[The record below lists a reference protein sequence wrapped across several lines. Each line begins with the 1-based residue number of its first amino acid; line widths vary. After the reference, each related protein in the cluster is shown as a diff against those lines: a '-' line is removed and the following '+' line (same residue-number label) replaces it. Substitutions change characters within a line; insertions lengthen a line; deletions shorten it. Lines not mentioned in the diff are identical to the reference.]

1 MEENLGYRKIWRT
14 ATIFISSTFRDM
26 QYERDCINEIVV
38 PALKDYFKFYKI
50 AVRTID
56 LRWGINTIDN
66 KENDVEGRILSVCM
80 DEIDRSRPFF
90 VGIVGDRYGWMPS
103 FSMNPEDKSV
113 TEMEI
118 DYGALRNKESL
129 ENAVICLRDLNN
141 VPEELHS
148 IYYEEDAAK
157 LNKVKKLREHLSDIY
172 SDLSIKRNFTRY
184 AASWNPETETLSGL
198 SSLSD
203 FLIDTLKRL
212 ITQRFGLVTEL
223 RTGEHVSD
231 YAILDSFFGDY
242 INSCLT
248 ACIPRPDLEKDA
260 AESVLESGLCYIAG
274 NQGNGKSV
282 MLCRLSELLADSFD
296 IILYYNEAL
305 STSPDRRLEC
315 MTVWDYALS
324 SFLSLDFEES
334 APGVGSA
341 MMFSRK
347 LVARSDM
354 KFRLTRLQDMA
365 GKLAGKY
372 KVICL
377 IDTAEHIK
385 DDFIRLLRDSL
396 PYFSFA
402 VAISS
407 TSLQNCGVK
416 IIEIPP
422 FGKDEIS
429 GYLIRKFEYYG
440 KTLHYSVMDA
450 IVRKIASKIG
460 NALWLSVMTYLFLNL
475 NAKDFAA
482 ISMNREKKGEASIE
496 DYFLALVKE
505 APDNPSDLF
514 RYLYDR
520 LILRFD
526 DSVITPVLSYLC
538 VSKNGLRDEDL
549 ERLLGERWDPIQ
561 FASFRRWFSPFLA
574 ESPDNKRWKFVFPL
588 FKNSVSSLNIT
599 DSREDEKALAGLLW
613 HYDFY
618 DPVRYSDLFHH
629 LVNSG
634 MYSRCG
640 QLIIASNVNYIEP
653 IKETF
658 DSITDGKDVEMLVN
672 NISAALSTEDRILAV
687 SKLLILIVHNLFYE
701 NIRMV
706 RNIVDELVQD
716 IDVKQLSVSESAFVS
731 LSVLLEEVILFVEK
745 SENHSDSVKYS
756 DLLLSVALCQDGV
769 YPSKDSR
776 AAVSKSAYALGKHY
790 LMVGDSERANEYFK
804 LI

>member
-1 MEENLGYRKIWRT
+1 MEENPDNRKIWRT
-14 ATIFISSTFRDM
+14 ATIFISSTFQDM
-26 QYERDCINEIVV
+26 QHERDCINEIVV
-38 PALKDYFKFYKI
+38 PALMDYLKFYKI

-66 KENDVEGRILSVCM
+66 EENDVEARILSVCM

-90 VGIVGDRYGWMPS
+90 VGIVGDRYGWVPPS
-103 FSMNPEDKSV
+103 SMNSDDKSV

-129 ENAVICLRDLNN
+129 KNAVICLRDLNN

-148 IYYEEDAAK
+148 IYYEEDTVK
-157 LNKVKKLREHLSDIY
+157 FNKVKKLREHLSDIY
-172 SDLSIKRNFTRY
+172 SEISIKRNFTRY
-184 AASWNPETETLSGL
+184 SASWNHDTGTLEGL

-203 FLIDTLKRL
+203 FLIDSLKCL
-212 ITQRFGLVTEL
+212 ITQRFGLDSKL
-223 RTGEHVSD
+223 QAGEYVSD
-231 YAILDSFFGDY
+231 YAILNSFFGDY

-248 ACIPRPDLEKDA
+248 ACIPRPDLEKEA
-260 AESVLESGLCYIAG
+260 AESLLESGLCYITG
-274 NQGNGKSV
+274 DQGNGKSV
-282 MLCRLSELLADSFD
+282 MLSRLSELLTDPSN

-315 MTVWDYALS
+315 LTAWDYALS

-341 MMFSRK
+341 KMFSRK

-377 IDTAEHIK
+377 IDSAEHIK

-396 PYFSFA
+396 QSFSFA
-402 VAISS
+402 VAISG
-407 TSLQNCGVK
+407 TSGLNGGVK

-422 FGKDEIS
+422 FGKEEIS

-440 KTLHYSVMDA
+440 KTLHYSVIDA
-450 IVRKIASKIG
+450 IVRKIAGKTG
-460 NALWLSVMTYLFLNL
+460 NALWLSVMTYLLLNL

-482 ISMNREKKGEASIE
+482 ISMNREKKGEESIE
-496 DYFLALVKE
+496 DYFLALVKD

-520 LILRFD
+520 LISRFD
-526 DSVITPVLSYLC
+526 SSVITPVLSYLC

-549 ERLLGERWDPIQ
+549 GHLLGKRWNPIQ

-574 ESPDNKRWKFVFPL
+574 ESPDNRRWKFVSPL
-588 FKNSVSSLNIT
+588 FKNSVSSLNVT
-599 DSREDEKALAGLLW
+599 DSREDEADLAELLW

-618 DPVRYSDLFHH
+618 DPVRYSDLFYH

-653 IKETF
+653 IRETL
-658 DSITDGKDVEMLVN
+658 DSITDGKDMEMLIN
-672 NISAALSTEDRILAV
+672 DISATLSTEDRILAV

-701 NIRMV
+701 NIGIV
-706 RNIVDELVQD
+706 RNIVDELVQNLN
-716 IDVKQLSVSESAFVS
+716 VKQLAVSESAFVS

-745 SENHSDSVKYS
+745 SENPSDSVKYS
-756 DLLLSVALCQDGV
+756 DLLLSVALCQDRA

-790 LMVGDSERANEYFK
+790 LMAGDGERANEYFK